1 MSFLDRS
8 VNGVSVRQTAFIGA
22 LVLSCTFMFVSALY
36 ANDVVTAPADDS
48 TAALTS
54 LPRAS
59 STSAAGTLSDTL
71 QTAWASAFVQQTL
84 DSLLA
89 ESSIPGLV
97 VAVTTSD
104 TTLVLH
110 GAGMASMEEGKPM
123 NPDSTVVRVASV
135 SKPVT
140 ATLLK
145 TLAARG
151 IIDLD
156 GRVPPP
162 TEAGET
168 PTSITYAHLLAHTS
182 GLDGRLLGGGD
193 PIRQPL
199 LGPLLQRRL
208 PPQIDSVGVL
218 SRYSNEGYAWAG
230 WSAAQE
236 ADSSFPDLAA
246 SALFE
251 PLGMNRTTFDGES
264 PLLDSAAATGY
275 QLTEEGA
282 ETLRRDYITLYPSGG
297 LWTTARDM
305 SAFLQVFLKR
315 GKAGANAVLP
325 ASATRFDGG
334 DPRDDFAGRRGHLGW
349 FHRVLRGYD
358 LFVHGGS
365 YPGWGSYVMVSPDL
379 DLGVFVAGNAVA
391 AHGLGEA
398 LALDLAARWATRG
411 SDSERDATAAQT
423 VRTDLSVY
431 NGTYRIARRPHT
443 SFESFFTLFG
453 APYPDVTVRAVA
465 DTALTVN
472 LADGPTRFRL
482 VQHDS
487 TEGTDVF
494 VRTDE
499 QGMTVTGIGTPT
511 GQGPAP
517 RLQIGTATFEKIS
530 PFQSRSVQL
539 GYMILC
545 LIMITSIFYWPI
557 REFFRPGDSEDEDAP
572 EGMQYAR
579 PLATFAAA
587 LHVGFLF
594 AIVFRVFTGGP
605 LGPIHTDPGVIRPL
619 LAFPIVASTLSLGLV
634 VFTIRAWLTDA
645 WTVGVRVHFSAVTL
659 GMVIYIPFLL
669 YWGLIGVPVA

>member
-1 MSFLDRS
+1 M
-8 VNGVSVRQTAFIGA
+8 
-22 LVLSCTFMFVSALY
+22 
-36 ANDVVTAPADDS
+36 
-48 TAALTS
+48 
-54 LPRAS
+54 
-59 STSAAGTLSDTL
+59 LSDTL

-89 ESSIPGLV
+89 ESPVPGLV

-156 GRVPPP
+156 GRVPAP
-162 TEAGET
+162 TKTSET

-230 WSAAQE
+230 TGAARE
-236 ADSSFPDLAA
+236 TDSSFPELAT

-251 PLGMNRTTFDGES
+251 PLRMNRTTFDGES
-264 PLLDSAAATGY
+264 PLLDTAAATGY
-275 QLTEEGA
+275 QLAEEGPRA
-282 ETLRRDYITLYPSGG
+282 LRRDYITLYPAGG

-305 SAFLQVFLKR
+305 AAFLQVFLKHDE
-315 GKAGANAVLP
+315 ADANAALP
-325 ASATRFDGG
+325 ASATRLDVG

-365 YPGWGSYVMVSPDL
+365 YPGWGSYVVVSPDL
-379 DLGVFVAGNAVA
+379 NLGVFVAGNAVA
-391 AHGLGEA
+391 ANSLGEA
-398 LALDLAARWATRG
+398 LALDLAARWATLR
-411 SDSERDATAAQT
+411 SDSGRDTEAQT

-472 LADGPTRFRL
+472 LADGPTSFRL

-499 QGMTVTGIGTPT
+499 RGMTVTGIGTPA

-517 RLQIGTATFEKIS
+517 RLRIGTATFEKIS
-530 PFQSRSVQL
+530 AFQSRSVQF

-557 REFFRPGDSEDEDAP
+557 REFFRPGDSEDKDAP

-579 PLATFAAA
+579 PLAIFAAA

-594 AIVFRVFTGGP
+594 AIAFRFFTGGP

-634 VFTIRAWLTDA
+634 VFGIRAWLTDA
-645 WTVGVRVHFSAVTL
+645 WSMGVRVHFSAVTL
-659 GMVIYIPFLL
+659 GMIIYIPFLL